1 MFACVCNISL
11 VSLAAIFWIFIFS
24 SSSSFDVLYASSAL
38 CIAGDPEEDVFF
50 TDEGGVDHVWNSLSE
65 VLEDSS
71 VNFFSVEFGMV
82 VLCCHFLKPFCDESG
97 KKYLT

>member
-1 MFACVCNISL
+1 MFACVWNISL
-11 VSLAAIFWIFIFS
+11 VSLAAIFWIFISS
-24 SSSSFDVLYASSAL
+24 SSSSFDVLYASSAS
-38 CIAGDPEEDVFF
+38 CIADDPEEDVFS
-50 TDEGGVDHVWNSLSE
+50 TDEGGSDHIWNSLSE

-71 VNFFSVEFGMV
+71 LNFFAVEFGMV